1 MVMGWG
7 SFVWKKAEA
16 ALEKAERVADRTD
29 RLEIKL
35 AENYLTKREFEL
47 QMDRMFNVLSEMKD
61 GMGYLTERV
70 DYHVSEQASESK
82 NLRQEINR
90 LRGQD

>member
-16 ALEKAERVADRTD
+16 AIEKAERVSDRTD
-29 RLEIKL
+29 RLEVKL

-47 QMDRMFNVLSEMKD
+47 QMDRMFGVLSEMKD

-70 DYHVSEQASESK
+70 DYHVSEQAGESK
-82 NLRQEINR
+82 ALKAEIRR
-90 LRGQD
+90 LKGDD

>member
-16 ALEKAERVADRTD
+16 AIEKAERVSDRTD

-47 QMDRMFNVLSEMKD
+47 QMDRMFGVLSEMKD

-70 DYHVSEQASESK
+70 DYHVSEQAGESK
-82 NLRQEINR
+82 ALKAEIRR
-90 LRGQD
+90 LKGDD